1 MKTDANSTSRQDV
14 YSRITSQI
22 VASLEQGVR
31 PWVKPWNAEHAAGR
45 ITQPLR
51 FNHEPYSGINILS
64 LWMSAAAQGFAAP
77 IWMTFRQA
85 IELNAHVRKGEKGS
99 LVVYANAITRTE
111 RDEKTGE
118 DVEREIPYMKG
129 YTVFNVEQI
138 DGLPDHYYAKAAPTL
153 DPVARIDRAEN
164 FFAACNA
171 TIRHGGNRAYYA
183 QEIDYV
189 QMPPFECFRDA
200 ESYYSTLAH
209 ELTHWT
215 KHPSRLA
222 RDFGRKQWGDEGYAQ
237 EELVAELGAAFLCAQ
252 LELATEPREE
262 NASYIANWLDVLKND
277 TRFIFKAAAH
287 AQRAAD
293 YLRAFSGGDAPVT
306 ATTTASVPV
315 GAAAD

>member
-1 MKTDANSTSRQDV
+1 MKTDANNMTRQDV
-14 YSRITSQI
+14 YSRVTSQI

-31 PWVKPWNAEHAAGR
+31 PWVKPWSADRAAAP

-51 FNHEPYSGINILS
+51 FNGQPYSGINILS

-85 IELNAHVRKGEKGS
+85 IELNAHVRRGEKGS
-99 LVVYANAITRTE
+99 LVVYANASTRTE

-118 DVEREIPYMKG
+118 DVEREVPYLKG
-129 YTVFNVEQI
+129 YTVFNIEQI
-138 DGLPDHYYAKAAPTL
+138 DGLPDHYYAKVAPKL
-153 DPVARIDRAEN
+153 DPPARIERAEN
-164 FFAACNA
+164 FFAGCKA
-171 TIRHGGNRAYYA
+171 TILHCGNRAYYA
-183 QEIDYV
+183 QEVDYV
-189 QMPPFECFRDA
+189 QMPPLECFRNA

-222 RDFGRKQWGDEGYAQ
+222 RDFGRKQWGDEGYAK

-252 LELATEPREE
+252 LELATEPCED
-262 NASYIANWLDVLKND
+262 NVSYIAIWLEVMNND
-277 TRFIFKAAAH
+277 TRYIFKAAAH

-293 YLRAFSGGDAPVT
+293 YLRALRGADAATSGDANAEAP
-306 ATTTASVPV
+306 
-315 GAAAD
+315 AA